1 MDNIELP
8 DNPKAVYWQVVAA
21 LKSIFLS
28 PPGMTQGQ
36 RKKRK
41 IEWRSWRLA
50 WNLENDPE
58 YREQVVPL
66 IEQRKAGGIDRL
78 AFRYCLEAILSE
90 RDSKYKKQ
98 RREHERDAGI
108 NGIVFAEW
116 RHTRKAA
123 RQGDTSGCHNDTG

>member
-21 LKSIFLS
+21 LKSVILS
-28 PPGMTQGQ
+28 PPGLTQGQ

-58 YREQVVPL
+58 YCEQVGQL
-66 IEQRKAGGIDRL
+66 IGQRRAGGIDRL
-78 AFRYCLEAILSE
+78 TFRYCLEAMLSE

-98 RREHERDAGI
+98 RR
-108 NGIVFAEW
+108 
-116 RHTRKAA
+116 K
-123 RQGDTSGCHNDTG
+123 